1 MPSPACWLTDD
12 VAASLAD
19 RVYVKV
25 FSDAKCPLCVCVCL
39 AGGSCV
45 TWRIYEV
52 AQGLSAFLGMT
63 DVSGQ
68 GGRGREDRGGRGG
81 L

>member
-1 MPSPACWLTDD
+1 MTWQLHWLS
-12 VAASLAD
+12 ASMWRYFQKQSAL
-19 RVYVKV
+19 
-25 FSDAKCPLCVCVCL
+25 SVCVCL

-52 AQGLSAFLGMT
+52 EQGLSALLGMT
-63 DVSGQ
+63 DVSGK
-68 GGRGREDRGGRGG
+68 GGRCWEDCGGRGG